1 MEKINNEE
9 LNEVSGGRGLN
20 SLEYKLLEKLKMI
33 NQGRYKMGEI
43 SLKEYTKMQDSFR
56 WYERYME
63 NNDNKDVCYF
73 DPNVDWKARYD
84 QVKK

>member
-1 MEKINNEE
+1 
-9 LNEVSGGRGLN
+9 
-20 SLEYKLLEKLKMI
+20 MI

-43 SLKEYTKMQDSFR
+43 SLNEYTKMQDSFR

-63 NNDNKDVCYF
+63 NNDNKDACYF

-84 QVKK
+84 QVK

>member
-1 MEKINNEE
+1 MEKLTNEE

-20 SLEYKLLEKLKMI
+20 TLEYKLLEKLKMI

-43 SLKEYTKMQDSFR
+43 SLNEYTKMQDSFR

-63 NNDNKDVCYF
+63 NNDNKDACYF

>member
-1 MEKINNEE
+1 MK
-9 LNEVSGGRGLN
+9 
-20 SLEYKLLEKLKMI
+20 
-33 NQGRYKMGEI
+33 
-43 SLKEYTKMQDSFR
+43 DSFR

-63 NNDNKDVCYF
+63 NNDNTDDCYF